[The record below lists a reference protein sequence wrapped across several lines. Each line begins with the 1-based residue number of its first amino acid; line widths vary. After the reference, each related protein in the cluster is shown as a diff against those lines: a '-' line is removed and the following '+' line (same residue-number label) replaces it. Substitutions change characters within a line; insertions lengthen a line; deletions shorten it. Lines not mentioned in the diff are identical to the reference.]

1 MTKPNGVLR
10 RERVRWRNEWTH
22 TPISIDPF
30 AGSGVLAIQLSALC
44 QWAGATMTLVGI
56 AAILAAFGKM
66 VKDVC
71 TGIATLW
78 PPK

>member
-1 MTKPNGVLR
+1 
-10 RERVRWRNEWTH
+10 
-22 TPISIDPF
+22 
-30 AGSGVLAIQLSALC
+30 
-44 QWAGATMTLVGI
+44 MTLVGI

-71 TGIATLW
+71 TGISTLR